1 MGQDTDAPA
10 HGPPGVA
17 STLGGG
23 APPRGR
29 LEAKRRPWGT
39 PTARLVAPA
48 GASRLQRY
56 ARSLCGSAAQAFI
69 ANPASSP
76 LSVPCAPRG
85 GPLGGLWRF
94 RRALLHSGPPR
105 GAAGPQRACSG
116 VCCAPVAAVAGEP
129 PASLTTP
136 AGRSARVEPCSGCAA
151 ALALRPR
158 ARCALLVRRGA
169 PALAG
174 PPTPAKCRRSSASG
188 GEKGR
193 AGGFAPCRGLSWGR
207 NAPPLAWGAHPA
219 IPQHI
224 CCGALLGSP
233 FTPLPSPLAP
243 CGGKG
248 GSAGLT
254 GRIATNAQFMQSCP
268 LRRGRRRALP
278 ESRFLLDTRPDRPPH
293 SPPKLNKTYIYFVQ

>member
-10 HGPPGVA
+10 QGPPGVA

-29 LEAKRRPWGT
+29 LEAKRRPWGP

-129 PASLTTP
+129 PASFTTP

-193 AGGFAPCRGLSWGR
+193 AGALPLSRPFLGSQCAPACLGCS
-207 NAPPLAWGAHPA
+207 PSHPA
-219 IPQHI
+219 TH
-224 CCGALLGSP
+224 LLRCPAGV
-233 FTPLPSPLAP
+233 PLYPPPVPPRPLWGQ
-243 CGGKG
+243 GGK
-248 GSAGLT
+248 
-254 GRIATNAQFMQSCP
+254 
-268 LRRGRRRALP
+268 RGVN
-278 ESRFLLDTRPDRPPH
+278 RPDC
-293 SPPKLNKTYIYFVQ
+293 NKRTIYAILPAAAGTAARLA

>member
-1 MGQDTDAPA
+1 MNGTGHGRARPRTAWGGLHAWRRGPAPRA
-10 HGPPGVA
+10 A
-17 STLGGG
+17 LKQSS
-23 APPRGR
+23 
-29 LEAKRRPWGT
+29 RPWGS

-85 GPLGGLWRF
+85 GPLGSLWRF

-129 PASLTTP
+129 PASFTTP

-193 AGGFAPCRGLSWGR
+193 AGALPLSR
-207 NAPPLAWGAHPA
+207 PF
-219 IPQHI
+219 
-224 CCGALLGSP
+224 LGSQCAP
-233 FTPLPSPLAP
+233 ACLGCSPSPPVTQVLRCPAGVP
-243 CGGKG
+243 LYPPPVPPRPLWGQGGK
-248 GSAGLT
+248 
-254 GRIATNAQFMQSCP
+254 
-268 LRRGRRRALP
+268 RGVN
-278 ESRFLLDTRPDRPPH
+278 RPDC
-293 SPPKLNKTYIYFVQ
+293 NKRTICAILPAAAGTAARLA

>member
-1 MGQDTDAPA
+1 MAAGPRPA
-10 HGPPGVA
+10 
-17 STLGGG
+17 GGLKQSAALG
-23 APPRGR
+23 AP
-29 LEAKRRPWGT
+29 RP
-39 PTARLVAPA
+39 PA
-48 GASRLQRY
+48 WSRLR
-56 ARSLCGSAAQAFI
+56 ALPGSSGMRAACAAPPPRLLSQI
-69 ANPASSP
+69 PPTSP

-129 PASLTTP
+129 PASFTTP
-136 AGRSARVEPCSGCAA
+136 AGRSARVEPCSGYAA

-193 AGGFAPCRGLSWGR
+193 AGALPLSRPFLGPQSAPAC
-207 NAPPLAWGAHPA
+207 
-219 IPQHI
+219 
-224 CCGALLGSP
+224 LGCS
-233 FTPLPSPLAP
+233 PSPPATQVLRCPAGVP
-243 CGGKG
+243 LYPPPVPPRPLWGQGGK
-248 GSAGLT
+248 
-254 GRIATNAQFMQSCP
+254 
-268 LRRGRRRALP
+268 RGVN
-278 ESRFLLDTRPDRPPH
+278 RPDC
-293 SPPKLNKTYIYFVQ
+293 NKRTIYAILPAAAGTAARLA

>member
-10 HGPPGVA
+10 HGPPGMA

-29 LEAKRRPWGT
+29 LEAKRRPWGP

-105 GAAGPQRACSG
+105 GAAGPQRG
-116 VCCAPVAAVAGEP
+116 LQRG
-129 PASLTTP
+129 L
-136 AGRSARVEPCSGCAA
+136 
-151 ALALRPR
+151 LR
-158 ARCALLVRRGA
+158 ARRGGCGGA
-169 PALAG
+169 PRL
-174 PPTPAKCRRSSASG
+174 PYHTRRPQR
-188 GEKGR
+188 KGR
-193 AGGFAPCRGLSWGR
+193 AVQRLCRCPCAAPAGAVCLACPARSACPGGAP
-207 NAPPLAWGAHPA
+207 HP
-219 IPQHI
+219 
-224 CCGALLGSP
+224 
-233 FTPLPSPLAP
+233 
-243 CGGKG
+243 
-248 GSAGLT
+248 
-254 GRIATNAQFMQSCP
+254 R
-268 LRRGRRRALP
+268 
-278 ESRFLLDTRPDRPPH
+278 
-293 SPPKLNKTYIYFVQ
+293 